1 MHSSN
6 RFRGAK
12 VALFAFLLSI
22 AGIGAGFL
30 TTESVMAVGKSRFEK
45 LELFGKVLHMIETQ
59 YYRDVDTE
67 KLIQGAIKGMMDTL
81 DPHSSFLGK
90 ELFTKMQEDTKG
102 EFGGLGIEVT
112 QKSGIITVITPIDDT
127 PAYKAGLKS
136 GDRIVEIN
144 HESTIGMTLEDAVDK
159 MRGKINSKIIVGIAR
174 DGQKGIKQYDIIRQI
189 IKIKSV
195 KSEVIDGYAFV
206 RLTQFQKGAADSIA
220 KALKKGRK
228 ESKGGIKGV
237 ILDLRANPGG
247 LLDEAVAV
255 SSLFLKKG
263 IVVSTE
269 GRDPK
274 EREVH
279 HVQKGSGKELS
290 LPMVVLINGSSASA
304 SEIVAGALQDQKRA
318 IIMGASSFGKG
329 SVQTVAKIDDEK
341 GVKLTIAQY
350 MTPLGRKIQ
359 AIGIKPDIE
368 LANVDYKEMQKI
380 VREDWSAREKDLRN
394 HLAATIETAEEK
406 KLRLEREKSERQER
420 AKRIVERK
428 EKGDSKKEE
437 DEKEELYRPYRPTE
451 DYQVLQAIKF
461 LNTFKVYREIKVGI

>member
-1 MHSSN
+1 MQFSQQA
-6 RFRGAK
+6 RGAR
-12 VALFAFLLSI
+12 VALFCFLLSVV
-22 AGIGAGFL
+22 GIGAGFI

-112 QKSGIITVITPIDDT
+112 QKNGIITIITPIDDT

-159 MRGKINSKIIVGIAR
+159 MRGKIDSKILVGISR
-174 DGQKGIKQYDIIRQI
+174 DGLTGIKQYEITRQI

-195 KSEVIDGYAFV
+195 KSELIDSFIFI

-220 KALKKGRK
+220 KAIKKGRK
-228 ESKGGIKGV
+228 EAKGKVDGI

-247 LLDEAVAV
+247 LLDEAVLV
-255 SSLFLKKG
+255 SSIFLQDG
-263 IVVSTE
+263 VVVSTE

-274 EREVH
+274 QRELHRV
-279 HVQKGSGKELS
+279 KKSGAKELTI
-290 LPMVVLINGSSASA
+290 PMVVLINGSSASA

-318 IIMGASSFGKG
+318 IIMGAPSFGKG

-359 AIGIKPDIE
+359 AIGIKPDVI
-368 LANVDYKEMQKI
+368 LANVDYQEMQKI

-394 HLAATIETAEEK
+394 HLAATIETKQEK
-406 KLRLEREKSERQER
+406 KLRLEQEK
-420 AKRIVERK
+420 VERRERVERINQHK
-428 EKGDSKKEE
+428 KNLKKGKNGKEE
-437 DEKEELYRPYRPTE
+437 EEIYRPYLPAE

-461 LNTFKVYREIKVGI
+461 LKTFKVYRTMKVGT